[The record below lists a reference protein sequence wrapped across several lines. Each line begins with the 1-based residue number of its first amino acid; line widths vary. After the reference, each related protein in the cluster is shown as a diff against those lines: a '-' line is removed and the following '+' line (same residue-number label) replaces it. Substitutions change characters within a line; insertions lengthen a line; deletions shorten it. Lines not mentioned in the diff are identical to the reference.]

1 MLYLGYILLR
11 FVDIV
16 KSRSSFQFS
25 LNISTSKCRGLKR
38 SLYSKNCS
46 FPLLSAIFSS
56 SRELELLSISLEG
69 SSYWESTVL
78 AKCALMVLD

>member
-1 MLYLGYILLR
+1 ML
-11 FVDIV
+11 
-16 KSRSSFQFS
+16 
-25 LNISTSKCRGLKR
+25 LKR

-78 AKCALMVLD
+78 AKSALMVLD